1 MTHDWLELTRITQG
15 ADITIERAKI
25 EKSGIAVEGS
35 FELPPL
41 ARLTMEDQIFIIA
54 FIKTHGSIKEMEKL
68 FEISYPTVK
77 NRLNRIADRLEF
89 VEIVPPSSQEEIL
102 EQIENDEL
110 SVEEAIDKLRGKK

>member
-1 MTHDWLELTRITQG
+1 MVHDWFELSRITHG
-15 ADITIERAKI
+15 AAVTIERAKI
-25 EKSGIAVEGS
+25 DKSGIAVEGS

-77 NRLNRIADRLEF
+77 NRLNRIADQLEF
-89 VEIVPPSSQEEIL
+89 VEIVPPSTKEDILDRLGNEEI
-102 EQIENDEL
+102 
-110 SVEEAIDKLRGKK
+110 SVEEAIDKLRGK